1 MESLIKMRSESRLNV
16 VSSNNKLPP
25 FFENSPPKAK
35 VPEVMEISPPLKLV
49 ELPIETVPA
58 VEEISPSLML
68 SPFFKSR
75 SASPVISF

>member
-1 MESLIKMRSESRLNV
+1 M
-16 VSSNNKLPP
+16 SSSNKLPP
-25 FFENSPPKAK
+25 FFENSPKAK

-75 SASPVISF
+75 SASPVMSF